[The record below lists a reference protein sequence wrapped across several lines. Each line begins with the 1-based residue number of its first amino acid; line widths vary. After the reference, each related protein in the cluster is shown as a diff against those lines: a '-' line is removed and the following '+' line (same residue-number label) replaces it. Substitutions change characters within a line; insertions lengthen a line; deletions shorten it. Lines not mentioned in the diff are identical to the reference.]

1 MMTKNMRTIQSAKN
15 SFYASSDEENRKK
28 IIDNLY
34 RILTVKRYEDRKDYI
49 KKTITELE
57 LEMIQE
63 KTKNITIKDSL
74 VINPISIYSL
84 PFKIDFERI
93 YKYIDSYVTYT
104 DEYRKDKNICIVLDK
119 IMTQWWFTKCINGK
133 EVGNG
138 NESIDIV
145 KEKKGFDVFSLTIQN
160 NCILS
165 GEKSLTQDFKNAGKK
180 LDVLFEQKEYKQA
193 IDLYIQKLREKL
205 KML

>member
-1 MMTKNMRTIQSAKN
+1 
-15 SFYASSDEENRKK
+15 
-28 IIDNLY
+28 
-34 RILTVKRYEDRKDYI
+34 
-49 KKTITELE
+49 
-57 LEMIQE
+57 
-63 KTKNITIKDSL
+63 
-74 VINPISIYSL
+74 
-84 PFKIDFERI
+84 
-93 YKYIDSYVTYT
+93 
-104 DEYRKDKNICIVLDK
+104 
-119 IMTQWWFTKCINGK
+119 MTQWWFTKCINGK